1 MEDYNE
7 ETDPARTANANG
19 KDNLVIED
27 WQISLIKQFD
37 LGPRRAFKHVYGFV
51 KNNQAMT
58 SYDFQT
64 MQASIRDIMAE
75 QSVNCGIL
83 MFMHGT
89 YVFTEQ
95 EVDLNPLMLKL
106 ATGINFNGEIT
117 SSVGNLNDVN
127 SQLGR

>member
-1 MEDYNE
+1 MF
-7 ETDPARTANANG
+7 A
-19 KDNLVIED
+19 
-27 WQISLIKQFD
+27 
-37 LGPRRAFKHVYGFV
+37 

-58 SYDFQT
+58 RSDFQET
-64 MQASIRDIMAE
+64 QAAIHDILAT
-75 QSVNCGIL
+75 QGVNCGIL

-89 YVFTEQ
+89 YVFTE
-95 EVDLNPLMLKL
+95 EPVNLNPMIVKL